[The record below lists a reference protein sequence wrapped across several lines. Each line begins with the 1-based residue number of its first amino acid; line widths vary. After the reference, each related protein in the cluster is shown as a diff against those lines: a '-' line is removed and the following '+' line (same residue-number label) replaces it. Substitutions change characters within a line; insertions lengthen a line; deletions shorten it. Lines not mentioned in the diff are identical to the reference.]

1 MPTIDLTTLNPT
13 VVRHMSPK
21 QLQQLADTM
30 RAFLIDSVTRT
41 GGHLASNLGTVEL
54 SIALTHVFDL
64 DVDTCIYDVGHQTY
78 PHKILTGRAN
88 LFSTLRQTNGL
99 SGFPKYEES
108 PYDHFETGHSS
119 TSLSAACGVATSK
132 HLQQDFSNT
141 VAVIGD
147 GALTGGLAL
156 EGLNNIV
163 QMPRPVI
170 IVINDNDMS
179 ISENVGAISHIFAS
193 KERSEAFFTALGYNY
208 IAPVDGHDLTRLI
221 ETFQRVKGTSESV
234 VVHVKTIKGYGHSM
248 AEIDKVKY
256 HAVGYYTV
264 EPKPQGRA
272 WSPLIAGLVEAK
284 KEVYIITPAMIEGSG
299 LRGIPRTRVVDV
311 GIAEGHAVT
320 MAAAMRR
327 RGSKVFLPIY
337 ATFLQRAYD
346 SLVHD
351 VARSNTPVVFGIDRA
366 GTIPGD
372 GDTHQGIFDVSI
384 CMAMPHLQLMMPAS
398 EAQAAALLDY
408 AFAAQTPTAIRYP
421 KGNSIERG
429 EALTIT
435 KPTWLIEQTGTQAI
449 VIAYGPDVYAIKAM
463 AQAEQLSI
471 TIVNAMF
478 LNPIDETVFA
488 SLLAANL
495 PIIVYEQV
503 IRSGSLG
510 QALQAK
516 SAHIVCAMAYTT
528 IPSHGDVL
536 TLLEQ
541 AGLSMT
547 HLAQEIR
554 RHAT

>member
-1 MPTIDLTTLNPT
+1 VPTIDLTTLNPQ

-30 RAFLIDSVTRT
+30 RAFLIESVTKT

-64 DVDTCIYDVGHQTY
+64 DTDTVIYDVGHQTY
-78 PHKILTGRAN
+78 PHKILTSRASA
-88 LFSTLRQTNGL
+88 FDSLRQTKGL
-99 SGFPKYEES
+99 SGFPKYSES

-132 HLQQDFSNT
+132 YLQHDTSDT

-156 EGLNNIV
+156 EGLNNII

-193 KERSEAFFTALGYNY
+193 IDRSTAFFTALGYEY
-208 IAPVDGHDLTRLI
+208 IPAVDGHDLTRLI
-221 ETFQRVKGTSESV
+221 RTFEQVKGTTKPV
-234 VVHVKTIKGYGHSM
+234 VVHVKTIKGYGYRP
-248 AEIDKVKY
+248 AENDKVKY
-256 HAVGYYTV
+256 HGIGYYTV
-264 EPKPQGRA
+264 EPKPQGTA
-272 WSPLIAGLVEAK
+272 WSPLIASMVAAK
-284 KEVYIITPAMIEGSG
+284 PDVYIITPAMIEGSG
-299 LRGIPRTRVVDV
+299 LRGIDSARVVDV

-320 MAAAMRR
+320 MAAAMRQ

-366 GTIPGD
+366 GTVPGD

-384 CMAMPHLQLMMPAS
+384 CMAMPHLQLMMPAN

-408 AFAAQTPTAIRYP
+408 AFQATTPTAIRYP
-421 KGNSIERG
+421 KGNSIASGRPV
-429 EALTIT
+429 TIAS
-435 KPTWLIEQTGTQAI
+435 PTWLIEQTGESAI
-449 VIAYGPDVYAIKAM
+449 VITYGPDVYAVQAM
-463 AQAEQLSI
+463 AKTEQLSI

-478 LNPIDETVFA
+478 LKPIDEDVFA
-488 SLLAANL
+488 SLRNTSL
-495 PIIVYEQV
+495 PILVYEQV

-510 QALQAK
+510 QYLQAR
-516 SAHIVCAMAYTT
+516 SSQVVCAMAYET
-528 IPSHGDVL
+528 IPSHGDVASLL
-536 TLLEQ
+536 TD
-541 AGLSMT
+541 AGLSMDD
-547 HLAQEIR
+547 LAKEIR
-554 RHAT
+554 RYAA